1 LLRAAREYENSP
13 KNSPKISPN
22 HAFVKFY
29 A

>member
-1 LLRAAREYENSP
+1 LLRAAREYE
-13 KNSPKISPN
+13 NSPKISPN